1 MIFGADPSMDPYVSP
16 YQQSAFQGQALL
28 NLGLGLMA
36 GGSDRLGFG
45 HGVASAFQGAQQ
57 NYNDAMDRAFRN
69 TLMKQQADY
78 QQKERD
84 LQLQQQDVQLKQAQR
99 TEREQASQTAQ
110 RLSTGITSAS
120 DPAAYWNLVQN
131 SPEVTSAL
139 STLGIQA
146 PYIGP
151 LSQPG
156 NFDAFK
162 QQLATAGTI
171 GAPAQQPIKLS
182 AGDVLLQPGT
192 YQPIASAAP
201 KSTVEYKDAGDKLI
215 PVNSV
220 SGQVVP
226 GLPPIP
232 KSLTPDQERGQFAPA
247 ENALLAALADRGVSL
262 PAGLRSKEQQ
272 KATIS
277 GLLARHPEMT
287 PDQIADGVRTGQL
300 DFNGAK
306 RSTGQL
312 ATLSAAADVQS
323 TKIEKDLA
331 SLGPIIDRLPG
342 GPARIAA
349 EMTNLQKNWSWKGDK
364 DTTQAVGYI
373 KELSGEYAKL
383 VSGSAGMAAPPEGE
397 MKAALSL
404 MQSALTKNG
413 YEGMREF
420 LTTTSQNRRDSV
432 KEGLQRASA
441 LGAGVGNGPSAI
453 PKAAPAAAI
462 TYLLSHPEMRAQF
475 KAKYGYLPGGF
486 Q

>member
-192 YQPIASAAP
+192 YQQVASAAP
-201 KSTVEYKDAGDKLI
+201 KSTVEWKDAGDKLI
-215 PVNSV
+215 PVDAV
-220 SGQVVP
+220 SGQRRTD
-226 GLPPIP
+226 LAPIP
-232 KSLTPDQERGQFAPA
+232 KSMPPGQQFDPGSVEQTANMIANGQMPMLSGFSLKTPWGQAVVQRVAQIKPDYNAQDYTVGQQTRTAFAKGPQGNTVRSLNVAVQHLNTLSDLTDALGNGNLPALNKIANTWKTQTGQAAPTNF
-247 ENALLAALADRGVSL
+247 EAAKKIVADEVVKAIVGSGGAVADREQAAATINAASSPQQLKQVISTYQQLMGGQLS
-262 PAGLRSKEQQ
+262 GLKQQYEANTGQKDFEKFLSPETQQ
-272 KATIS
+272 KLESHTQQKS
-277 GLLARHPEMT
+277 KGNVT
-287 PDQIADGVRTGQL
+287 
-300 DFNGAK
+300 
-306 RSTGQL
+306 S
-312 ATLSAAADVQS
+312 ATLTA
-323 TKIEKDLA
+323 
-331 SLGPIIDRLPG
+331 
-342 GPARIAA
+342 
-349 EMTNLQKNWSWKGDK
+349 
-364 DTTQAVGYI
+364 
-373 KELSGEYAKL
+373 YA
-383 VSGSAGMAAPPEGE
+383 
-397 MKAALSL
+397 
-404 MQSALTKNG
+404 
-413 YEGMREF
+413 
-420 LTTTSQNRRDSV
+420 
-432 KEGLQRASA
+432 
-441 LGAGVGNGPSAI
+441 
-453 PKAAPAAAI
+453 
-462 TYLLSHPEMRAQF
+462 
-475 KAKYGYLPGGF
+475 AKYGISEEQARQVLSSQGYQVP
-486 Q
+486 